1 MEGSWKQSTK
11 RRVWKEAEQVR
22 RDWLH
27 SFEPPRSRKSGLVLA
42 FRWRDDHLTNDGH
55 VCLLFG
61 VLSGNE
67 KRHRA
72 AAGWNVGVVLLDSY
86 SKRVCS
92 LGQEK
97 WRGPECEVSL
107 QRHRFPGS
115 ELARLHDLDRR

>member
-1 MEGSWKQSTK
+1 MTGTFVCCLECCPETK
-11 RRVWKEAEQVR
+11 NGTVP
-22 RDWLH
+22 L
-27 SFEPPRSRKSGLVLA
+27 P
-42 FRWRDDHLTNDGH
+42 
-55 VCLLFG
+55 
-61 VLSGNE
+61 
-67 KRHRA
+67 
-72 AAGWNVGVVLLDSY
+72 GWNVGVVLLDSY